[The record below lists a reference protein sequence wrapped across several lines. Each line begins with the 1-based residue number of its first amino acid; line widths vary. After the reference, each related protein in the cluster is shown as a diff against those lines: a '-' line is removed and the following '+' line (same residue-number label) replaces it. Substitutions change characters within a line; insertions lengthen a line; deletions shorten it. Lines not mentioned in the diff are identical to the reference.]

1 MRQREHTD
9 DEGAEVLKVPSPVA
23 VRGLDLKMKH
33 GVGEDHPAS
42 GQVPARRRAAERS
55 IACMT
60 TECRR
65 RTGRK

>member
-1 MRQREHTD
+1 M
-9 DEGAEVLKVPSPVA
+9 LKVPSPVA
-23 VRGLDLKMKH
+23 VRGLDLKMEN

-60 TECRR
+60 TECRI